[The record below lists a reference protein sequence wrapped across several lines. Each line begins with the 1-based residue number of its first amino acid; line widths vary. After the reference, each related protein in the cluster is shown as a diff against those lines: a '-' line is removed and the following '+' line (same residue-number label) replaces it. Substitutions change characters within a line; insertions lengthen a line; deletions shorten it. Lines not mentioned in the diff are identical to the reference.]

1 MIFYLSLASAPN
13 SCSNLIRSFFL
24 PLSCDSFSSF
34 PPSFFLYPYLDFFL
48 ASTFVFSFVVCLPDT
63 FSSHQSHLYC
73 CCLPTLCPKIPFS
86 VFFFYSCHHPPPSMQ
101 QRSHQYE
108 GAACE
113 WQCSGGALGSSGGYL
128 PPTHPP
134 LPGVIQLD
142 VTRWQLWGNTSHWCQ
157 TQTGRDWVILTYTV
171 GPVEKQW
178 LTDQYHCTVQVVLL
192 T

>member
-1 MIFYLSLASAPN
+1 MTFSSSFKHFLSLIFFLLSFLFSSHDLLSV
-13 SCSNLIRSFFL
+13 SCICTKFLLKLIRSFFL

-142 VTRWQLWGNTSHWCQ
+142 VTR
-157 TQTGRDWVILTYTV
+157 
-171 GPVEKQW
+171 
-178 LTDQYHCTVQVVLL
+178 
-192 T
+192 